1 MGILDTPFNKNM
13 AVYYDSLASANG
25 MKIVGR
31 NFGWID
37 TYSMAAN
44 DIGGTSRF
52 SLKTCGKVS
61 KLASLL
67 ASHSFSFDM
76 AGGVVETTVSAQRI
90 WMSKTA
96 YEFNS
101 TYSQDSISGNPVATV
116 YPLNGFAQTDGVGI
130 NIPANTAFWLR
141 HYIKLA
147 NLPSGTP
154 TATSMNGGLLAAQA
168 WYYVVTR
175 TEKGIESGATAEFTA
190 TTSGGN
196 LAIAITIVDTASAS
210 ADFYTIYRSST
221 LGGTKQYLGTTAGK
235 TKRFIDNG
243 TVPVDTTI
251 TPPAAAAYDLN
262 RFITQ
267 AGECSSHVSS
277 FGTGSDNVQSTGTF
291 PNSATGLF
299 GGHAPLCVVGD
310 DRSGKSVLWLGDSI
324 GAGRGF
330 AKATNVYPQ
339 RNNMFDAAFIDG
351 EINSLN
357 ACRAGSYLKG
367 LITQVGN
374 GAGRSRLKLIPY
386 ADWVIDEH
394 GTNDLALGSSWW
406 QLAVD
411 KLALGALI
419 RQFGGKFVIT
429 TLLPRV
435 TQPVENTGCVTI
447 GSQVVHA
454 TEAQRGAYN
463 NWVRAG
469 SPVNSGGVPD
479 MAGTPSALI
488 HDYIDLA
495 APFEVNASNVVTL
508 NGGFW
513 VVPTAPVATFTMTG
527 TPTDSSLPTD
537 STLVASEH
545 VSRVVKITSGIRSGQ
560 YAVVASNNTNTFTIY
575 HSGQTT
581 LQSGSPV
588 PHLLGAPN
596 AGDTFEVYDVM
607 ANEGLHPS
615 VYGHAQLAG
624 VVRAWLLAN
633 VI

>member
-1 MGILDTPFNKNM
+1 MSLLDPPFNKDM
-13 AVYYDSLASANG
+13 AVYYSGLSSASG
-25 MKIVGR
+25 LKIVGR

-44 DIGGTSRF
+44 DIGGTGRF
-52 SLKTCGKVS
+52 ALKTCGNVS
-61 KLASLL
+61 KLATLL
-67 ASHSFSFDM
+67 SSHSFAFDM
-76 AGGVVETTVSAQRI
+76 AGGVVETTLSAQRI
-90 WMSKTA
+90 LMSKTA

-101 TYSQDSISGNPVATV
+101 TYSQDSMNGNPVATV

-154 TATSMNGGLLAAQA
+154 TATATSGGSLAAKA

-196 LAIAITIVDTASAS
+196 LAIAITIVDTVSSS
-210 ADFYTIYRSST
+210 ADFYTVYRSST
-221 LGGTKQYLGTTAGK
+221 LGGTKQYLGTTSGK
-235 TKRFIDNG
+235 TKRFVDDG
-243 TVPVDTTI
+243 SLTVDTTI
-251 TPPAAAAYDLN
+251 NPPAAASYDLN

-267 AGECSSHVSS
+267 TGECSSHVSS
-277 FGTGSDNVQSTGTF
+277 FGAGADNVQSTGTF
-291 PNSATGLF
+291 SNSTTGLF

-339 RNNMFDAAFIDG
+339 RNNMFDAAFSDG

-394 GTNDLALGSSWW
+394 GTNDIWLGSSWT
-406 QLAVD
+406 QLASD
-411 KLALGALI
+411 KLALGALV

-429 TLLPRV
+429 TILPRV
-435 TQPVENTGCVTI
+435 TQTTGCVTVAE
-447 GSQVVHA
+447 QTVNA
-454 TEAQRGAYN
+454 TNDPIRIAFN
-463 NWVRAG
+463 SWVRAG
-469 SPVNSGGVPD
+469 SPVDVNGVPD
-479 MAGTPSALI
+479 MAGSPSPLV
-488 HDYIDLA
+488 HSYIDLT

-513 VVPTAPVATFTMTG
+513 KVPTSPVGTFTLTG
-527 TPTDSSLPTD
+527 TPTLSSLPTS
-537 STLVASEH
+537 STLVSNEH
-545 VSRVVKITSGIRSGQ
+545 VSRVVKMTSGVRSGQ
-560 YAVVASNNTNTFTIY
+560 YAVIASNDTNTFTVY
-575 HSGQTT
+575 NSGQTT
-581 LQSGSPV
+581 LQSGAAV

-615 VYGHAQLAG
+615 VYGHAQLAA
-624 VVRAWLLAN
+624 VIRTWLLAN

>member
-1 MGILDTPFNKNM
+1 MAKTPPFVNSM
-13 AVYYDSLASANG
+13 AVYYDGLASANG
-25 MKIVGR
+25 LKIVGR

-37 TYSMAAN
+37 TYAMGGA
-44 DIGGTSRF
+44 DIGGTSRY
-52 SLKTCGKVS
+52 SLKTCGKIS
-61 KLASLL
+61 KLATLL
-67 ASHSFSFDM
+67 SSHSFAFDM
-76 AGGVVETTVSAQRI
+76 AGGVVETTLSAQRI

-101 TYSQDSISGNPVATV
+101 TYSQDSMNGNPVAAV

-141 HYIKLA
+141 HYIKVA

-154 TATSMNGGLLAAQA
+154 TATAISGGSLAAQA

-196 LAIAITIVDTASAS
+196 LAIAITIVDTASSS

-221 LGGTKQYLGTTAGK
+221 LDGTKQYLGTTAGK
-235 TKRFIDNG
+235 TKRFVDDG
-243 TVPVDTTI
+243 SLTVDTTI
-251 TPPAAAAYDLN
+251 NPPAAAAYDLN

-267 AGECSSHVSS
+267 SGECSSHVST
-277 FGTGSDNVQSTGTF
+277 FGTGADNVQSTGTF
-291 PNSATGLF
+291 SNSTTGLF

-330 AKATNVYPQ
+330 AKVTDVYPQ

-351 EINSLN
+351 EISSLN

-394 GTNDLALGSSWW
+394 GTNDIWLGSSWT
-406 QLAVD
+406 QLASD
-411 KLALGALI
+411 KLALGALV

-429 TLLPRV
+429 TILPRV
-435 TQPVENTGCVTI
+435 TQTTGCVTVAE
-447 GSQVVHA
+447 QTVNA
-454 TEAQRGAYN
+454 TNDPIRIAFN
-463 NWVRAG
+463 SWVRAG
-469 SPVNSGGVPD
+469 SPVDVNGVPD
-479 MAGTPSALI
+479 MAGQPSALI

-513 VVPTAPVATFTMTG
+513 KVPTAPVATFTMTG
-527 TPTDSSLPTD
+527 TPTLSSLPTG
-537 STLVASEH
+537 STLVTSEH
-545 VSRVVKITSGIRSGQ
+545 VSRVVKITSGVRSGQ
-560 YAVVASNNTNTFTIY
+560 YAVVASNNTNTFTVY

-581 LQSGSPV
+581 LQSGAAV
-588 PHLLGAPN
+588 PYFLGAPN

-615 VYGHAQLAG
+615 VYGHAQLAAII
-624 VVRAWLLAN
+624 RAWLLTN